1 MVTTVSSSVMETKKA
16 EEVGRVTAAGS
27 RAVASAR
34 DVVMARLAEKE
45 KAPTPEEKAAIE
57 ATVEAARVLV
67 RAEEHKLEAAI
78 DGVTNKW
85 DGLIEQRTR

>member
-16 EEVGRVTAAGS
+16 EEIGRVTAAGS

-34 DVVMARLAEKE
+34 DVVMARLVQKE
-45 KAPTPEEKAAIE
+45 KAPSAEEK
-57 ATVEAARVLV
+57 
-67 RAEEHKLEAAI
+67 AAI